1 MKNNNIVSFFYL
13 KIFILV
19 VFLMIIGSLF
29 IRITNEIIS
38 SSFKNN
44 SFSVLI
50 VARDSKLIYV
60 DKASKSALF
69 LAIGD
74 IRSFVK
80 GKGPIEASLALGI
93 PINGMIIDEK
103 SPTNLKEFSSYSNI
117 SRLIFNDRIVFKN
130 LDKYDVYKLAS
141 AVRGSVTDNTHEIR
155 LNIFNQD
162 QMKEKVG
169 DLFKDSII
177 NNMDYTVEVDNATSI
192 DGLGTEFAGI
202 LNRLG
207 YNVIAVRTSTKS
219 SNSFVAYSGK
229 KDIYINFLIQFTG
242 FEYRQEKVSQAADIT
257 VFLGDDLD
265 SMLSF

>member
-1 MKNNNIVSFFYL
+1 M
-13 KIFILV
+13 
-19 VFLMIIGSLF
+19 
-29 IRITNEIIS
+29 
-38 SSFKNN
+38 
-44 SFSVLI
+44 
-50 VARDSKLIYV
+50 
-60 DKASKSALF
+60 
-69 LAIGD
+69 
-74 IRSFVK
+74 
-80 GKGPIEASLALGI
+80 
-93 PINGMIIDEK
+93 
-103 SPTNLKEFSSYSNI
+103 
-117 SRLIFNDRIVFKN
+117 
-130 LDKYDVYKLAS
+130 
-141 AVRGSVTDNTHEIR
+141 RGSVTDNTHEIR

-229 KDIYINFLIQFTG
+229 KDIYINSLIQFTG